1 MVTVKSKL
9 ELPTKEILSNQNIPT
24 FKFQNINFTFLHL
37 EMPADNRGSDYKRR
51 ICNILAKINRRFR
64 SGQFYRQTSSLFH
77 LNCHFHAVYAT
88 LLNINVHL
96 KL

>member
-51 ICNILAKINRRFR
+51 ICNIL
-64 SGQFYRQTSSLFH
+64 
-77 LNCHFHAVYAT
+77 
-88 LLNINVHL
+88 
-96 KL
+96 